1 MSSTLEEDVAAE
13 YGRRRSVSPQK
24 RHTASSRR
32 FAGRGALDAR
42 GGALDALSGALDAF
56 GGALVAFAF
65 WSSPAAS
72 GDALAQQIARH
83 PAHLVQLS
91 QLSLQLGLHGAKKVQ
106 GLLLWAWEL
115 RLHLG

>member
-1 MSSTLEEDVAAE
+1 MHSRSFAPSCHHARCDQ
-13 YGRRRSVSPQK
+13 RRLDQ
-24 RHTASSRR
+24 RR
-32 FAGRGALDAR
+32 
-42 GGALDALSGALDAF
+42 LDALSGALDAF